1 MKKKRGAGILM
12 PVSSLPSPYG
22 IGTMGFSA
30 YQFVDNLKKA
40 GQSYWQVLPVGPTS
54 FGDSPYQSFSA
65 FAGNP
70 YLIDLDILKEEG
82 LLLQEEI
89 DAYDWG
95 GDAETVDY
103 AILYQNRFPLLHK
116 AYERSAHQKRADFAE
131 FEQSAAYWLDDYCFY
146 MALKF
151 YFKGQEWSLWEEGLR
166 FRKKETLKKYEE
178 LLREEIGFWKFC
190 QYQFFKQWNKLKKY
204 ANDKG
209 IYIIGDI
216 PLYVALDSADVW
228 THADLFE
235 LDERRRPIHIAG
247 VPPDCFSADGQRWGN
262 PLYRWKRMR
271 KDNYHWWYERMKA
284 NAALYDV
291 IRIDHFIG
299 IVHYWSIPASC
310 PTAVEGEWI
319 KGPGKKLTKVI
330 RKATKGSDII
340 AEDLGIVSPAVR
352 KLINQTGW
360 PGMKILEFAFDGD
373 AGNEYLPHHYRDA
386 NCLVY
391 GGTHDNQTLMGYYK
405 DKSQKELEF
414 LMDYLHIKRVD
425 QIPKAMLRAAYGSVA
440 QTVIFQ
446 MQDILELDDRARMNE
461 PSTVGKN
468 WRWRMKPDAFGK
480 KEAKRL
486 KKYCK
491 VYDR

>member
-1 MKKKRGAGILM
+1 MKQKRSAGILL

-22 IGTMGFSA
+22 IGTLGAAAFEFID
-30 YQFVDNLKKA
+30 QLQEA

-70 YLIDLDILKEEG
+70 YFIDLDLLVEEG
-82 LLLQEEI
+82 LLQESEI
-89 DAYDWG
+89 QAYDWG
-95 GDAETVDY
+95 ENLTEVDY
-103 AILYQNRFPLLHK
+103 AILYQNRFPLLHQ
-116 AYERSAHQKRADFAE
+116 AYARSRHQKTQE
-131 FEQSAAYWLDDYCFY
+131 FQKFQAKNKYWLEDYSLY

-151 YFKGQEWSLWEEGLR
+151 HFDGQEWALWDENIR
-166 FRKKETLKKYEE
+166 FRKKDTVKRYRS
-178 LLREEIGFWKFC
+178 LLEDEIGFWQFC
-190 QYQFFKQWNKLKKY
+190 QYYFFRQWKAVKTY

-209 IYIIGDI
+209 IRIIGDI

-228 THADLFE
+228 VHTDLFE
-235 LDERRRPIHIAG
+235 LDERKKPIHVAG

-262 PLYRWKRMR
+262 PLYRWKKMQ
-271 KDNYHWWYERMKA
+271 KDHFHWWYQRMKA
-284 NAALYDV
+284 NASLYDV

-310 PTAVEGEWI
+310 PTAVEGKWI

-373 AGNEYLPHHYRDA
+373 AANEYLPHHYHDS
-386 NCLVY
+386 NCIVY
-391 GGTHDNQTLMGYYK
+391 GGTHDNQTLIGYYK
-405 DKSQKELEF
+405 DKSEKELKF
-414 LMDYLHIKRVD
+414 LKRYLHIKKVR
-425 QIPKAMLRAAYGSVA
+425 QIPKAMQRAAYASIA
-440 QTVIFQ
+440 DTVIFQ
-446 MQDILELDDRARMNE
+446 MQDILELDDSARMNE

-468 WRWRMKPDAFGK
+468 WRWRMKPEEFSESDRR
-480 KEAKRL
+480 RL
-486 KKYCK
+486 KKYCQT
-491 VYDR
+491 YGR